1 MLKTIIE
8 KRNALL
14 SFALQKKLV
23 LIMLS
28 RRNIR
33 IKVMQTIF
41 EQQLQFEKTSSID
54 ALNYFYKKL
63 AQTSKSFTG
72 ITNLIISVS
81 EYVLVYSNKKT
92 SKYITTAEDL
102 NINTII
108 SQHPIL
114 QTIKNNPAYIQALK
128 DYNLSNFFTPEV
140 IKRCFKILIN
150 TDAYNEYINTISDVS
165 EEEATQKHK
174 EILRYIYT
182 EIVMQ
187 DEDVIEILEENFINW
202 EDDEEIMF
210 TWFDYLIEK
219 PHKMYFSY
227 NFNSEKILFA
237 KELIE
242 TYFNKKEQVYELII
256 PKLNNWDIERV
267 AQLDTI
273 ILHLGICEMLFFP
286 NIPVK
291 VTINEYIDISKM
303 YSTPQSG
310 QFVNGVLDKIHIMLF
325 NENKIRKIEFKNK
338 KDA

>member
-1 MLKTIIE
+1 
-8 KRNALL
+8 
-14 SFALQKKLV
+14 
-23 LIMLS
+23 MLS

-54 ALNYFYKKL
+54 AINYFYKKL

-102 NINTII
+102 NINTVI

-114 QTIKNNPAYIQALK
+114 LTIKENPAYIQALK

-140 IKRCFKILIN
+140 IKRCFNILLK
-150 TDAYNEYINTISDVS
+150 TDAYNEYVNTIGDLN
-165 EEEATQKHK
+165 EEDAKLKHK
-174 EILRYIYT
+174 EILKYIYT

-202 EDDEEIMF
+202 EDDEELIY

-227 NFNSEKILFA
+227 NLNSEKILFA

-242 TYFNKKEQVYELII
+242 TYYNKKEQVFELIV

-267 AQLDTI
+267 AQIDTI
-273 ILHLGICEMLFFP
+273 ILHLGICEILFFP
-286 NIPVK
+286 HIPVK
-291 VTINEYIDISKM
+291 VTINEYIDIAKM

-325 NENKIRKIEFKNK
+325 NENKIRKIDFKTK